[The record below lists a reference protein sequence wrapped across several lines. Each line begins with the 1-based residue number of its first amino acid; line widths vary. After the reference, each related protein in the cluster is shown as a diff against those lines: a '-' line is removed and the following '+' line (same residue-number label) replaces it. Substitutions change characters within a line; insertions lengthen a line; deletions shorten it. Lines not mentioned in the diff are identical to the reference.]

1 VVAVGGGGLISGVA
15 TAASALRPGIEVYGV
30 QTERFPAVWNALHG
44 GQRVCGQATIADGI
58 GVQSPGAL
66 TLPLIRQRVKDVLL
80 VDEVARVLPVVDLGT
95 AEWVWQRA
103 GRPTLDLTEGAAKE
117 LGGQPVYQG
126 GKLTGLKGLDNLQF
140 SVVSVDAER

>member
-1 VVAVGGGGLISGVA
+1 VVRAPNG
-15 TAASALRPGIEVYGV
+15 TM
-30 QTERFPAVWNALHG
+30 
-44 GQRVCGQATIADGI
+44 
-58 GVQSPGAL
+58 
-66 TLPLIRQRVKDVLL
+66 
-80 VDEVARVLPVVDLGT
+80 RVLPVVDLGT

-140 SVVSVDAER
+140 SVVSVDAGKPLTGLSWQDAKTAWFKHNKPGNMQAADLSLIALREAWNMANAAIDDDTAMVLPPKNSIQQ